1 MIRVL
6 VRKSQDVSYLVGDR
20 ADELEGCRDAA
31 GWWWRGGG
39 DATSERDVAAVLRTS
54 PRSSVTGYDLVFAAP
69 RAISILLALDP
80 TSSGALVEAQRRAVG
95 GALDYLERRA
105 LVVPVTHDG
114 ERFGASAAWAQVVGF
129 THGINRAGEPHLH
142 DHVLVGARPAQHRGV
157 LDSRALRVH
166 LPAAD
171 ALYRAALRFEVNAT
185 TSWRVWARAG
195 SEHVAGVDEG
205 YRALWPGHDDRRA
218 PKQHWSREAAVG
230 RWRDER
236 ERLWPIGT
244 LEPPNT
250 TGFDAHAYAA
260 AFEGALSI
268 HRADLVRAW
277 ADASPYGA
285 APGAVDRAIDTQHP
299 GRRFERGL
307 SRYQFTVD
315 EARSPVREGPVRTR
329 PAQRSRDIGLDE
341 WSRVR

>member
-1 MIRVL
+1 MIRLL
-6 VRKSQDVSYLVGDR
+6 VRKSQDVSYLVRDR
-20 ADELEGCRDAA
+20 AQELDGCRDAA
-31 GWWWRGGG
+31 GWWWRGSG
-39 DATSERDVAAVLRTS
+39 DAASERDVAAVLRTS

-69 RAISILLALDP
+69 RAVSILLAVDP
-80 TSSGALVEAQRRAVG
+80 ESSGALVEAQRRAVG

-105 LVVPVTHDG
+105 LVVPVTRDG
-114 ERFGASAAWAQVVGF
+114 ERFGASAAWERVVGF

-171 ALYRAALRFEVNAT
+171 ALYRAALRFEINAT
-185 TSWRVWARAG
+185 SSWRVWSRG
-195 SEHVAGVDEG
+195 GREHVAGVDEG

-218 PKQHWSREAAVG
+218 PKQHWSREAAVA
-230 RWRDER
+230 RWRSER
-236 ERLWPIGT
+236 ENLWPIGT
-244 LEPPNT
+244 LEPLPAT
-250 TGFDAHAYAA
+250 DWDAHAYAA
-260 AFEGALSI
+260 AFEGALTI

-285 APGAVDRAIDTQHP
+285 APGAVDRAIDLQHP

-307 SRYQFTVD
+307 SRYQFTLD
-315 EARSPVREGPVRTR
+315 QARSPALTGRAR
-329 PAQRSRDIGLDE
+329 PALPQRSRDIGREE